1 MNRSAAVLASLL
13 PALALAEEAGRAAA
27 SKVGET
33 SALQVLQA
41 VGGLIL
47 VIAFILLLAWLVRR
61 FANLPMAGKGA
72 IRVLGGVALGSRERA
87 VLVAVGGTRLLI
99 GVAPGRVQTL
109 HVLDAAAAEAVDQG
123 FAGRL
128 ATASS
133 ERAR

>member
-1 MNRSAAVLASLL
+1 MKRLAAVLASLL
-13 PALALAEEAGRAAA
+13 PALALAEEAARAAA

-47 VIAFILLLAWLVRR
+47 VIAFILMLAWLVRR

-109 HVLDAAAAEAVDQG
+109 HVLDDAAAEAVDQG

-128 ATASS
+128 ATASA
-133 ERAR
+133 ERTR

>member
-1 MNRSAAVLASLL
+1 MRRPATLLVTLL
-13 PALALAEEAGRAAA
+13 PSLALAEEAARAVAPKAA
-27 SKVGET
+27 EA

-47 VIAFILLLAWLVRR
+47 VIAFILVLAWLVRR
-61 FANLPMAGKGA
+61 FTNLPMAGKGA

-87 VLVAVGGTRLLI
+87 VLLAVGGTRLLI

-109 HVLDAAAAEAVDQG
+109 HVLDDASAEAVDQG

-133 ERAR
+133 ERSR